1 MAQDLLFDRIDT
13 RIALDKEDGD
23 HAYFHALS
31 LKLEYSAKIVT
42 AGIVACVGDD
52 VDRQRYS
59 LEHRLVRADSLG
71 TWIETLHSALG
82 SPSGQLFSG
91 DALNLARDLTQR
103 VSLGD
108 WRYTAVT
115 TLNQAAREIGV
126 ETQLGN
132 RVALRQFFDLCVSL
146 RNRSRGHGAPTTE
159 QCARCCPSLA
169 DALGAVVENLELFRV
184 PWVHLHQNLSGK
196 YRVSPLLADPSPF
209 DYLKRERDVQLQDGV
224 HFYCDRPTH
233 TPLVLSDPEIR
244 DIALPNGNYRND
256 SFETLSY
263 VTNDVTTRD
272 GSKWSDPPSRL
283 PPSETEGGAKLEV
296 LGDTFSNIPPM
307 SIGYIPRNALE
318 DRVKEELLNSD
329 RHP

>member
-31 LKLEYSAKIVT
+31 LKLEYLAKIVT

-71 TWIETLHSALG
+71 TWIETLHSALD

-146 RNRSRGHGAPTTE
+146 RNRSRGGYVN
-159 QCARCCPSLA
+159 RCVNDIRRRPSQPLIQWRFHPHTVHRGRRLRSTQGPS
-169 DALGAVVENLELFRV
+169 DA
-184 PWVHLHQNLSGK
+184 
-196 YRVSPLLADPSPF
+196 
-209 DYLKRERDVQLQDGV
+209 
-224 HFYCDRPTH
+224 
-233 TPLVLSDPEIR
+233 
-244 DIALPNGNYRND
+244 
-256 SFETLSY
+256 
-263 VTNDVTTRD
+263 
-272 GSKWSDPPSRL
+272 
-283 PPSETEGGAKLEV
+283 
-296 LGDTFSNIPPM
+296 
-307 SIGYIPRNALE
+307 
-318 DRVKEELLNSD
+318 
-329 RHP
+329 